1 MMSKERLEELHKYYI
16 SGIINAD
23 DLVQEVV
30 KLEQLIEELLDYA
43 KEQAE
48 LVKELEDEIEDTEN
62 IYIQQLEESERTY
75 DYFKKEIE
83 RYKQAL
89 ELVEDELEYAKT
101 TGNDEVRDMYIKN
114 SIRFINE
121 ALEGEE

>member
-1 MMSKERLEELHKYYI
+1 MTNQLETAKEWIADLNKIIDKTDNECTKQKRDVLEWFVESVEELEGRKYRQDLIDEHIERLE
-16 SGIINAD
+16 
-23 DLVQEVV
+23 
-30 KLEQLIEELLDYA
+30 
-43 KEQAE
+43 
-48 LVKELEDEIEDTEN
+48 
-62 IYIQQLEESERTY
+62 QQNQ
-75 DYFKKEIE
+75 

-121 ALEGEE
+121 ALEREG